1 MNFGFSE
8 EQELLRSEVR
18 KFLDEQCPMQE
29 VRRLRETP
37 EGYAPE
43 LWKQLGE
50 LGWLGLVIPEA
61 HGGAGLEWI
70 DLIILLEETGRGLF
84 PSPLIANTLAA
95 AAILDVGNE
104 AQQAAWLPALAAG
117 SRIGTL
123 ALLEASDVL
132 APEGVQLRGE
142 RDGSGWLLQG
152 EKCFV
157 MDAEAAHL
165 FVVSFRAGEAP
176 EDLGL
181 ALVDRDVPGVSA
193 HAFPLIDQT
202 KRLGNLALAG
212 VRIPDTAILV
222 EPGSAWPA
230 IQHLL
235 DRGAAAVTAELLG
248 AAQAALDL
256 TVQYAKDRIQFG
268 SPIGRFQGVKHPL
281 AEMHVQVESAR
292 SLLFYAA
299 WALDQAPDEVPRA
312 VSRAKAYAS
321 EAFVRVGID
330 GIQLHG
336 TLGYTEEHD
345 IQLYLK
351 RSKWA
356 RPMFGDPDYHYE
368 RLISLRGL

>member
-1 MNFGFSE
+1 M
-8 EQELLRSEVR
+8 
-18 KFLDEQCPMQE
+18 
-29 VRRLRETP
+29 
-37 EGYAPE
+37 
-43 LWKQLGE
+43 
-50 LGWLGLVIPEA
+50 
-61 HGGAGLEWI
+61 
-70 DLIILLEETGRGLF
+70 
-84 PSPLIANTLAA
+84 
-95 AAILDVGNE
+95 
-104 AQQAAWLPALAAG
+104 
-117 SRIGTL
+117 
-123 ALLEASDVL
+123 
-132 APEGVQLRGE
+132 
-142 RDGSGWLLQG
+142 
-152 EKCFV
+152 
-157 MDAEAAHL
+157 
-165 FVVSFRAGEAP
+165 
-176 EDLGL
+176 
-181 ALVDRDVPGVSA
+181 
-193 HAFPLIDQT
+193 
-202 KRLGNLALAG
+202 
-212 VRIPDTAILV
+212 RIPDTAILV

-299 WALDQAPDEVPRA
+299 WALDQARDEVPRA